1 MNDEMFEKFC
11 ADKVELL
18 KSTLQEAAK
27 EAISEISNEYLPY
40 VVGDTLDNVG
50 HRAESIIAKMLS
62 GDYEVCESG
71 NSLTIKEPYA
81 FISIRVTANQWDN
94 FRRELIKIM
103 PKCPKDLE
111 IENLK
116 SQLRTAYGSH
126 LF

>member
-18 KSTLQEAAK
+18 KSALQEAAK

-40 VVGDTLDNVG
+40 VVDDALGNVEN
-50 HRAESIIAKMLS
+50 RTNDVINKLLT
-62 GDYEVCESG
+62 GDYEVYEG
-71 NSLTIKEPYA
+71 GGYLTVKEPYA
-81 FISIRVTANQWDN
+81 FITIRVTPHQWDN

-111 IENLK
+111 IANLK
-116 SQLRTAYGSH
+116 EQLRIAYGRY
-126 LF
+126 